1 MRNTVRKKH
10 FIKYWIRKEWEY
22 VDNVNLREEEEKEG
36 MRKEN
41 MKEEEDEDIE
51 KSERRKESQPLLRI
65 AK

>member
-1 MRNTVRKKH
+1 
-10 FIKYWIRKEWEY
+10 
-22 VDNVNLREEEEKEG
+22 